1 MGRSRDRVLFVTGGS
16 IGDAVLTSGALS
28 RFVECEPEAAFT
40 VAAGPVAVSLF
51 LDTPRLEETIAIVK
65 RRWAL
70 HWLDLWRRVRG
81 RRWKAVIDMRG
92 SGLAYALRA
101 NRRFVRRSQRRPPG
115 APPLHKALEAAGS
128 IGALDSPPSPF
139 LYTSAARE
147 ARAGEL
153 VGPGGPVL
161 AIAPAATWPPKTWPA
176 ERFAAAAAELIGP
189 AGPLAGGRALLTGG
203 PGDGEFFAP
212 IRAAQPPSRLID
224 LVGLDLL
231 TTYACFKRARL
242 FIGNDSGLMHLS
254 AAAGAPTLGLFGPS
268 DDRLYRPWGPRA
280 AFVRGASGP
289 RDGDTPSEADGF
301 QASEMT
307 DLSVA
312 SVVRAAR
319 DLIDRTR
326 EGDGDGAHPVASE
339 AGNP

>member
-1 MGRSRDRVLFVTGGS
+1 MGRSRDRVLFITGGS
-16 IGDAVLTSGALS
+16 IGDTVLTSGALR
-28 RFVECEPEAAFT
+28 RFVECEPEASFT

-51 LDTPRLEETIAIVK
+51 VDTPRLEETIAIVK
-65 RRWAL
+65 KRWAL
-70 HWLDLWRRVRG
+70 HWLDLWRRARG

-101 NRRFVRRSQRRPPG
+101 DRRFVYRPTRPPPG
-115 APPLHKALEAAGS
+115 APPLHKALEAART
-128 IGALDSPPSPF
+128 IGALVSPPSPF

-147 ARAGEL
+147 ARADEL

-161 AIAPAATWPPKTWPA
+161 AVAPAATWPPKTWPG
-176 ERFAAAAAELIGP
+176 ERFAEAAAELIGP

-203 PGDGEFFAP
+203 PSDGEFFEP
-212 IRAAQPPSRLID
+212 IRAALPPSRLID

-231 TTYACFKRARL
+231 TTYACLKRARL

-280 AFVRGASGP
+280 AFVRGARSP
-289 RDGDTPSEADGF
+289 GDDETWSQIGGF
-301 QASEMT
+301 QATEMT

-319 DLIDRTR
+319 DLVERTR
-326 EGDGDGAHPVASE
+326 ESDGDDVA
-339 AGNP
+339 APW

>member
-1 MGRSRDRVLFVTGGS
+1 MGRNRDRVLFIAGGS
-16 IGDAVLTSGALS
+16 IGDAILSSGLL
-28 RFVECEPEAAFT
+28 RHFVESEPEAAFT

-51 LDTPRLEETIAIVK
+51 LDTPRLEESIAIVK

-70 HWLDLWRRVRG
+70 HWLDLWRRTRG

-92 SGLAYALRA
+92 SGLAYALWA
-101 NRRFVRRSQRRPPG
+101 DRRFVYRPARRPLG
-115 APPLHKALEAAGS
+115 APPLHKALEAART

-139 LYTSAARE
+139 LHASAARQ
-147 ARAGEL
+147 ARADAL

-161 AIAPAATWPPKTWPA
+161 AVAPAATWPPKTWPA

-203 PGDGEFFAP
+203 PGDGRFFEP
-212 IRAAQPPSRLID
+212 IRAALPPSRLID

-242 FIGNDSGLMHLS
+242 FIGNDSGLMHLC
-254 AAAGAPTLGLFGPS
+254 AAAGTPTLGLFGPS

-280 AFVRGASGP
+280 AFVRGTRPPGDGEASSQAG
-289 RDGDTPSEADGF
+289 RFE
-301 QASEMT
+301 ASEMA

-319 DLIDRTR
+319 DLIERTDDANR
-326 EGDGDGAHPVASE
+326 EDALAVARGAGFS
-339 AGNP
+339 